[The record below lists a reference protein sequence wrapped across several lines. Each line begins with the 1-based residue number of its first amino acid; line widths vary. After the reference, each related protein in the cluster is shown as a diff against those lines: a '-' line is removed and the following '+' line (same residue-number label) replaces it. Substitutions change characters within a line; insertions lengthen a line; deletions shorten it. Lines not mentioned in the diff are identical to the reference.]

1 MKVLWKF
8 NINQTI
14 SSLYLEF
21 LKLGLFPPP
30 PPTLL
35 GLFFIRSY
43 PYTTYLPILVKST
56 KSIENCEF
64 NMISKAVGLNT
75 NLDHDFYPHIDL
87 GRTIFNGMG
96 AHVHFELGRGGGKR
110 LMVLGGRNLD
120 WFYFKTVHGVVY

>member
-21 LKLGLFPPP
+21 FKLGVFPPP
-30 PPTLL
+30 PL

-43 PYTTYLPILVKST
+43 PYTTYLPILVKSA
-56 KSIENCEF
+56 KSIESCEF
-64 NMISKAVGLNT
+64 NMI
-75 NLDHDFYPHIDL
+75 L

-96 AHVHFELGRGGGKR
+96 AMSAILNG
-110 LMVLGGRNLD
+110 
-120 WFYFKTVHGVVY
+120 